1 MRLNVMQYVYIYIV
15 NIPVVYKYI
24 LDTIDSEQKQDIL
37 VNRRLRTVFFFPRI
51 LQNVK
56 KKEKKI

>member
-1 MRLNVMQYVYIYIV
+1 MQYVYIYIV